1 MVLCVR
7 KTDSLEQI
15 KRRFSNWWDFLIIVL
30 KVRSIWSRQSIETI
44 VKECP
49 GEKSLEILYYSKGFS
64 GGTVVKNLPAS
75 VEDTGDMDSILGS
88 RRYAGGRNGS
98 TRQYSCLENSTD
110 KRSLAGYSPSGSNE
124 SDMNEQMS
132 TYYAKVTKHSERK

>member
-1 MVLCVR
+1 M
-7 KTDSLEQI
+7 
-15 KRRFSNWWDFLIIVL
+15 L

-75 VEDTGDMDSILGS
+75 VEDTGDMDSIPGS
-88 RRYAGGRNGS
+88 GRYPGGGNAS

-110 KRSLAGYSPSGSNE
+110 KRSLAGYSPLGSNE
-124 SDMNEQMS
+124 SDMNEQLS
-132 TYYAKVTKHSERK
+132 TYYAKVTKHGERK